1 VAADAFQSGA
11 LRVRF
16 PRAADT
22 VPEAVLLN
30 TAGGLTGGDSL
41 SIQIALEPGAE
52 AIVASQACEKIYRAS
67 SGDVRLRTDIRLADD
82 AALDYLPQP
91 TIVFDKARLHR
102 ETKVHL
108 DERSRFL
115 GLEAAILGRTAMAEE
130 FRDGALRDVW
140 MVRRASRLV
149 FADALMLTSRLSGPW
164 ALDQARAYANL
175 IYAAPD
181 SESRIDEMRK
191 ILRDGSGVSAASAWN
206 GLLVTRFMARD
217 YYTLMQDLAR
227 VLRAFRGRLLPRL
240 WSI

>member
-1 VAADAFQSGA
+1 VAADTFQSGA

-22 VPEAVLLN
+22 VPEAVILN

-41 SIQIALEPGAE
+41 SVQIAVEPGAS
-52 AIVASQACEKIYRAS
+52 ALVATQACEKIYRAS
-67 SGDVRLRTDIRLADD
+67 SGDVRLRTDIRLTDD

-91 TIVFDKARLHR
+91 TIVFNQARLHR
-102 ETKVHL
+102 ETKVRL
-108 DERSRFL
+108 DEQSRFL

-140 MVRRASRLV
+140 MVRRGSRLV
-149 FADALMLTSRLSGPW
+149 FADALMLTSRLDRPW

-175 IYAAPD
+175 VYAAPD
-181 SESRIDEMRK
+181 AERRIDEMRE
-191 ILRDGSGVSAASAWN
+191 ILREASGLSAASAWN

-217 YYTLMQDLAR
+217 YYALMQNLAH
-227 VLRAFRGRLLPRL
+227 VLRAFRRRPLPRL
-240 WSI
+240 WAI